1 MAITRPFAYNLGSN
15 IPGTIQLGNL
25 AVGVDNLDYSEQPGG
40 VRWWN
45 GPDES
50 LGYVIAHETI
60 SGNQPN
66 PVGVDAYL
74 GFWRSEIKTESSFIQ
89 LAEWVSAYN
98 NNPQTFSNGN
108 DAKIWLNDN
117 GFWTSYS
124 PNTPFNDLEII
135 AQYLRNY
142 MPEFRNPDFYDYQLD
157 GNGYYISDGGD
168 DMYDGGNVSTPW
180 LISNE
185 EYISSQSYDS
195 ENYPY
200 AVDYTNS
207 ATTVMTDSS
216 FGYISLGY
224 EQYNNVSQSS
234 TYLPLT
240 ILGARDNST
249 YGSGLPIGFQTGGNS
264 GADGGGSLSSG
275 TIYSGETVSGFTVHA
290 FYRETYD
297 AGDPSHCDVYILL
310 GHPNW
315 DSVFG
320 PTVSSFAQPTDD
332 GGCGGYLYTTGT
344 GTQNI
349 LSIKT
354 LLSKQNGVE
363 VTQSECQTVV
373 NNFIARISEAVGFGP
388 QPTTTTTTTAAPTTT
403 TTTTAAPTTTTTTT
417 TIPVSGFTINIY
429 ESGSDVVM
437 TASGSLN
444 INDLTFVNNSNLGG
458 GGIGINTATFIMG
471 GLGSFDTYSGITTF
485 PSSFGSGSGAGSTSS
500 SGDIIGV
507 IIDMI
512 PPYFLAVPS
521 GYTSGSQIYSI
532 QTFNNQSFSSLGLVP
547 GTYTY
552 TWGSGANTD
561 AINVIIGVAPVTTTT
576 TTSSG
581 GTGQW
586 EFYYSTEG
594 DLTAGPPTSSGNTI
608 FLYQNS
614 PTQQTFGPNYTGGT
628 FSLLFNVNDSNG
640 NNYLSQF
647 LELDN
652 NGGTITI
659 TQNGNS
665 ASYSGLG
672 LDYYMGPSDQWVE
685 LRVLNNSQVIQQS
698 AQPFVYGVPITL
710 TIS

>member
-25 AVGVDNLDYSEQPGG
+25 AIGVDNLDYSEQPGG

-50 LGYVIAHETI
+50 LGYVIAHETV

-74 GFWRSEIKTESSFIQ
+74 GFWRSEFKTESSFIQ
-89 LAEWVSAYN
+89 LAEWVSELN

-108 DAKIWLNDN
+108 DAKTWLNDN

-157 GNGYYISDGGD
+157 GDGYYISDGGD

-320 PTVSSFAQPTDD
+320 PTVSSFAQPTDN

-354 LLSKQNGVE
+354 LLSKQYGVE
-363 VTQSECQTVV
+363 VTQLECQTVV

-403 TTTTAAPTTTTTTT
+403 TTTTVT
-417 TIPVSGFTINIY
+417 PVSGFTINIY

-458 GGIGINTATFIMG
+458 SGIGINTATFIMG
-471 GLGSFDTYSGITTF
+471 SNGSFDTYSGITTT
-485 PSSFGSGSGAGSTSS
+485 PTNFGTGFGAGASST
-500 SGDIIGV
+500 SGDIVGV
-507 IIDMI
+507 IVNGE
-512 PPYFLAVPS
+512 PPYFLAVPAGYVS
-521 GYTSGSQIYSI
+521 GTQLSSI
-532 QTFNNQSFSSLGLVP
+532 QTFTGQTFSSLGLTP

-552 TWGSGANTD
+552 TWGSGANAD

-594 DLTAGPPTSSGNTI
+594 PLTAPAPSGDGNIIFVSNNFVDGP
-608 FLYQNS
+608 
-614 PTQQTFGPNYTGGT
+614 QQTFNPNYSGGQL
-628 FSLLFNVNDSNG
+628 SIYINVNDSSS
-640 NNYLSQF
+640 NNYTTQFTEMDLS
-647 LELDN
+647 
-652 NGGTITI
+652 GGTLTL
-659 TQNGNS
+659 TQNGNTAIYTS
-665 ASYSGLG
+665 TD
-672 LDYYMGPSDQWVE
+672 LDYYMGPGITPPYEWLE
-685 LRVLNNSQVIQQS
+685 LRIQDFDIQTTQS
-698 AQPFVYGVPITL
+698 PQSFIYGQPITV